1 MRLVLLVTAGAL
13 AAVSFAFRP
22 ELGGTLSF
30 WLGMLL
36 PYLALAGLALW
47 AMWDDGTL
55 FDKLRPRWGDLSI
68 GALSAIV
75 LLLASW
81 GVRTY
86 YAPPGT
92 PRQAWLLRVYL
103 QIGDAEALQRSVLLT
118 TCVIAIPVL
127 EEIVWRGFVLG
138 RLEGVVGARA
148 APPLSALL
156 YGLSILPSV
165 WLLRDPVAGL
175 NPLLVIGALG
185 CGIVWA
191 YTVVLTKRLPPVI
204 FSHIAFTY
212 FSAAQ
217 FRIPGM

>member
-1 MRLVLLVTAGAL
+1 MRLIVLVVVGAL

-22 ELGGTLSF
+22 ELGGTWAF
-30 WLGMLL
+30 WLGVTL

-47 AMWDDGTL
+47 VMWDDGTIY
-55 FDKLRPRWGDLSI
+55 DKLRPRWGDLSI
-68 GALSAIV
+68 GAVTAML

-86 YAPPGT
+86 YAPMGS

-103 QIGDAEALQRSVLLT
+103 QIGDAETLQRSIALTSIVL
-118 TCVIAIPVL
+118 VIPVL

-138 RLEGVVGARA
+138 QLEARVGPRA
-148 APPLSALL
+148 APPIAAAL
-156 YGLSILPSV
+156 YGLAVAPTL

-185 CGIVWA
+185 CGIVWS
-191 YTVVLTKRLPPVI
+191 YTVVLTRRLPPVI
-204 FSHIAFTY
+204 FSHMAFTY

-217 FRIPGM
+217 FRFPGM